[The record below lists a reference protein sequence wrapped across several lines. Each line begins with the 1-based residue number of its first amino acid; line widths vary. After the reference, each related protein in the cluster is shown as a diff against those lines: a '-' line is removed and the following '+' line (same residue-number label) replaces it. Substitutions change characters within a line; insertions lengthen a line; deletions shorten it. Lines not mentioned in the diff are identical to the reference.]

1 MHQYLRQEICQILA
15 GEALTATGRTS
26 SWKISRVTQLSQFSS
41 DFRKGDSE
49 YKIWLH
55 IHRIPLVLRMLKGKF
70 SLPCCLNLMLNLFE
84 QTLWEIS
91 KSTWEVIRENI
102 LFYYG
107 LLGGHTVT
115 DPHGLLWPLLW
126 FKFAQDWWLI
136 WNYLPIVPDILT
148 LLRGQRLE
156 IKHPFVSDC
165 LCITDWSTASEWADL
180 SVSLRLPS
188 HQN

>member
-1 MHQYLRQEICQILA
+1 MAWSLPDKRENCQYLVMYNSIVRVFKRFLKRETPSILF
-15 GEALTATGRTS
+15 G
-26 SWKISRVTQLSQFSS
+26 IHSQ
-41 DFRKGDSE
+41 G
-49 YKIWLH
+49 
-55 IHRIPLVLRMLKGKF
+55 IPLILRMLKGKF